1 MLIRQTLSSV
11 ASLLLSYGLLLV
23 ANGLFGTLFG
33 LRTKLEGFP
42 TLLVGLIVSAYFVG
56 MFAGGIWAVH
66 VVARGGHIR
75 AFAAFAS
82 LMSVAALGIVLVIDP
97 LLWAAL
103 RFIGGF
109 CMAGMIMVTE
119 SWLNERTVNA
129 SRGQVLSFYMITN
142 YLGAGLG
149 QFILPLGDPAH
160 FELFCVASIIYSLA
174 LLPVLLTQAD
184 APTPTHRERPS
195 IPELWRVSPLAL
207 LGVMA
212 AGAVNAGFNGLGPV
226 FAHDTNLS
234 VSQTSIFMA
243 AGILGGLLLQW
254 PVGRMS
260 DRIDRRSVL
269 TGISLA
275 SAAVSLGIAFNGVVG
290 NFVSMI
296 ALTVIYGGLSF
307 AIYSLCVSHANDFVP
322 AKKLVRVSSGLV
334 MAYGIG
340 ASLGPLLSSTLMNG
354 FGAQM
359 LFVVSA
365 GVHGSLGFF
374 ALYRM
379 RRRRVP
385 NRS

>member
-23 ANGLFGTLFG
+23 ANGLLGTLFG

-42 TLLVGLIVSAYFVG
+42 TLVVGLIVSAYFVG
-56 MFAGGIWAVH
+56 MFAGGIWAVY
-66 VVARGGHIR
+66 VIARGGHIR

-82 LMSVAALGIVLVIDP
+82 LMSVTAIGIVLVIDP
-97 LLWAAL
+97 WIWTVL

-142 YLGAGLG
+142 YLGVTLG

-184 APTPTHRERPS
+184 APTPTPRERPS

-212 AGAVNAGFNGLGPV
+212 AGAVNAGFHGLGPV

-234 VSQTSIFMA
+234 VTQTAIFMA
-243 AGILGGLLLQW
+243 AGVSGGLLLQW

-260 DRIDRRSVL
+260 DRMDRRSLLIAVVL
-269 TGISLA
+269 ASTAISLGVA
-275 SAAVSLGIAFNGVVG
+275 FTSAIG

-296 ALTVIYGGLSF
+296 ALTVVYGGLSF
-307 AIYSLCVSHANDFVP
+307 AIYSICLAHANDFVP
-322 AKKLVRVSSGLV
+322 AKKLVRVSSGML

-340 ASLGPLLSSTLMNG
+340 ASFGPLLSSTLMSG

-365 GVHGSLGFF
+365 GVHGALGLF

-379 RRRRVP
+379 RRRSVP
-385 NRS
+385 SRM

>member
-33 LRTKLEGFP
+33 LRAKLEGFP

-56 MFAGGIWAVH
+56 MFAGGIWAVQ

-82 LMSVAALGIVLVIDP
+82 LMSVTALGIVLVIDP
-97 LLWAAL
+97 LLWMVM
-103 RFIGGF
+103 RFVGGF

-184 APTPTHRERPS
+184 APTPAPRERPS
-195 IPELWRVSPLAL
+195 IPEMWRISPLAL

-212 AGAVNAGFNGLGPV
+212 AGAVNAGFNGLGSV

-234 VSQTSIFMA
+234 VFQTSIFMA

-254 PVGRMS
+254 PVGRIS
-260 DRIDRRSVL
+260 DRMDRRSLLVGVAL
-269 TGISLA
+269 V
-275 SAAVSLGIAFNGVVG
+275 SAAVSLGVAFTSVIG
-290 NFVSMI
+290 NIVSMI
-296 ALTVIYGGLSF
+296 VLTVVYGGLSF
-307 AIYSLCVSHANDFVP
+307 AIYSICISHANDFIP
-322 AKKLVRVSSGLV
+322 AKKLVRVSSGMV

-340 ASLGPLLSSTLMNG
+340 ASLGPLLSSPLMG
-354 FGAQM
+354 AFGPEM

-365 GVHGSLGFF
+365 AVHGSLGLF

-385 NRS
+385 NRR